1 MSMKYSKLVAL
12 CDGLSASIVEMSGKV
27 SKLVIDE
34 DQALFTFDLQNGS
47 PLTGGIVELIQR
59 TVEKEFSNDI
69 EKLTMYVSAC
79 GMRTVGTARFD
90 LSSGAF
96 TSTLDKPIEE
106 VKPEPVLADE
116 AVAVGTIDH
125 RNGYYRF
132 IGDSLNVI
140 RLIYINNKIHVS
152 HPMMKNDIVFN
163 DSSNPNFRD
172 GLVAISDDKIG
183 FDLTQY
189 FKKYKFFYRR
199 TVVFKANDFFVVD
212 HWDGSV
218 FVKVRENL
226 DIAEPG
232 MDGAIAA
239 WFTPVMVDGILQ
251 QRFIPLIVNERLS
264 KASYDWNLS
273 FREAQHADLV
283 TYADYHEYFVKHR
296 WHTDRAGNLYA
307 AWLTSDGGVR
317 HHLADIPGT
326 EKTMPLDEW
335 FSYVATKAGFIR
347 RFTGWKS

>member
-12 CDGLSASIVEMSGKV
+12 CDGLSASVVETGGKV
-27 SKLVIDE
+27 LKLVIDE

-47 PLTGGIVELIQR
+47 PLTGGIVEIIQR

-69 EKLTMYVSAC
+69 EKLTMYVRAC
-79 GMRTVGTARFD
+79 GMRTTGTARFD

-96 TSTLDKPIEE
+96 TSTVDKPIEE
-106 VKPEPVLADE
+106 VKPESVLADE
-116 AVAVGTIDH
+116 AVAVGSVDH
-125 RNGYYRF
+125 RSGYYRF

-152 HPMMKNDIVFN
+152 HPMMKNDIVFD

-172 GLVAISDDKIG
+172 GLVVISDDKIG
-183 FDLTQY
+183 FDLIRY

-199 TVVFKANDFFVVD
+199 TVVFKANDFLLVD
-212 HWDGSV
+212 HWDGSD
-218 FVKVRENL
+218 FVKVRESL
-226 DIAEPG
+226 DITQQG
-232 MDGAIAA
+232 TDDAIAG

-273 FREAQHADLV
+273 FQRAQHAELV
-283 TYADYHEYFVKHR
+283 TYADYHNYFVKHR

-307 AWLTSDGGVR
+307 AWLSSSGDVGYS
-317 HHLADIPGT
+317 LAADQAT

-335 FSYVATKAGFIR
+335 FSYVATKSGFIR
-347 RFTGWKS
+347 RFT